1 MQVRN
6 DIGFGKSFSV
16 ARHCTVLDKVF
27 GSILHDDD
35 NSLEEYKFEEVSVED
50 IGKIKIFKIMSIFLR
65 LRDED
70 ALTVAL
76 LAPFEIEVLT
86 DFWITPRILTIT
98 EEDECEA
105 YLTGSDEE
113 AGGAGAGAAAK
124 IEDGVK
130 KNWI

>member
-1 MQVRN
+1 M
-6 DIGFGKSFSV
+6 
-16 ARHCTVLDKVF
+16 F

-50 IGKIKIFKIMSIFLR
+50 IGKIKMMSIFLR

-98 EEDECEA
+98 EEDEGEA
-105 YLTGSDEE
+105 YLTGSDEK

-130 KNWI
+130 NLDLNIDV

>member
-50 IGKIKIFKIMSIFLR
+50 IGKIKMMSIFLR
-65 LRDED
+65 LRDKD
-70 ALTVAL
+70 AITVAL

-86 DFWITPRILTIT
+86 DFWITPKDPYNNR
-98 EEDECEA
+98 
-105 YLTGSDEE
+105 
-113 AGGAGAGAAAK
+113 GG
-124 IEDGVK
+124 
-130 KNWI
+130 